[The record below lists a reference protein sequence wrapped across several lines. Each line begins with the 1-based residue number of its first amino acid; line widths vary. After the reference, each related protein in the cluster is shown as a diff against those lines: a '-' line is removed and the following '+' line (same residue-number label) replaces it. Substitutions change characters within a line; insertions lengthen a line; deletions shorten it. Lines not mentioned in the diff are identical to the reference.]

1 MLNLLKRIKK
11 NKAIQK
17 DELEQEAD
25 LDAEMADDF
34 DHDNNHDETV
44 LSLPKQLIIG
54 HYSNIKKK
62 DLIDY
67 LFNRAL
73 TNMDVNNAY
82 YDIQKFEDGFIWS
95 LQEGGSPL
103 GCLSSLSKMLNDGVM
118 NIVINIDDRQLQ
130 ISRRSSQTGFS
141 SFLINASERL
151 AETDGVVF
159 EDKIKPVVKHG
170 AAFLKFSAFMFASS
184 IAFLFI
190 SAIFKFV
197 IYNTEQ
203 RIDLKTKEVDMPHV
217 IGLRLMVKDDEY
229 ISEVRFKN
237 GKWEPPVRKKA
248 DAPIEDP
255 IVSEAQDILGSKG
268 QPNE

>member
-1 MLNLLKRIKK
+1 MLNLLKRK
-11 NKAIQK
+11 NTKAK
-17 DELEQEAD
+17 STDDLGYEVALGVENEDTFPDE
-25 LDAEMADDF
+25 
-34 DHDNNHDETV
+34 NNYDETV
-44 LSLPKQLIIG
+44 LSLPKLLIIG

-62 DLIDY
+62 DLVDY

-95 LQEGGSPL
+95 LQEGGAPL

-151 AETDGVVF
+151 EETDGVVF

-170 AAFLKFSAFMFASS
+170 AALLKFSALMFAAS
-184 IAFLFI
+184 IVFLFS
-190 SAIFKFV
+190 SAIFKYV

-203 RIDLKTKEVDMPHV
+203 HIDFMTTEIDMPHV
-217 IGLRLMVKDDEY
+217 IGLRLMVRDDEY
-229 ISEVRFKN
+229 ISEIRFKN

-248 DAPIEDP
+248 ADPIEDP
-255 IVSEAQDILGSKG
+255 IVSEAKDILGSAG
-268 QPNE
+268 QTNE